1 MIRQRV
7 RIRFCKQD
15 DLRWISHRDLVRVW
29 ERVFRRAGLSLSMS
43 EGFHPK
49 ARMSF
54 PLALSLGI
62 ASTAEVMEV
71 ELSEKTAASEV
82 CEKITPQLPNGLVV
96 LDVQLLDEGV
106 KKAQAERVTYEI
118 PIPQDLHDDVRLA
131 MEDFMSQSEYLV
143 NRTGRDKPLD
153 IRADIES
160 LRLHDGKL
168 EIHQRVT
175 RTASANPR
183 EILTALGLEHLEQR
197 GSFLTRTVVE
207 VV

>member
-29 ERVFRRAGLSLSMS
+29 ERVFRRAGLGLSMS

-71 ELSEKTAASEV
+71 ELNEETTADDFCAR
-82 CEKITPQLPNGLVV
+82 ITPQLPNGLVV
-96 LDVQLLDEGV
+96 TKIQMLEAGV
-106 KKAQAERVTYEI
+106 KKSQAKHVTYEI
-118 PIPQDLHDDVRLA
+118 PIPQYLHAEAEQAISR
-131 MEDFMSQSEYLV
+131 FMSQEEYLV
-143 NRTGRDKPLD
+143 TRTGRHEPLN
-153 IRADIES
+153 IRADIEQLCLS
-160 LRLHDGKL
+160 DGTL

-175 RTASANPR
+175 RTATAKPR
-183 EILTALGLEHLEQR
+183 EILSALGLDQLEEC
-197 GSFLTRTVVE
+197 GSYLTRTVVE